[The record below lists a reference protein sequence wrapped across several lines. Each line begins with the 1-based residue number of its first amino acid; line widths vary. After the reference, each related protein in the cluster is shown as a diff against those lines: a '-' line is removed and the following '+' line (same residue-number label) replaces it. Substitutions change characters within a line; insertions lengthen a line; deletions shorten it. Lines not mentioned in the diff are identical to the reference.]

1 MYHDYSMRKI
11 IEDFKDPAPK
21 NYILDT
27 DAANEVD
34 DQFAIAYAM
43 LAKEINLLAITAAP
57 FVNDDRAATPEEG
70 ALRSYEEMVRVRD
83 MVDPDGKMN
92 VPCYHGS
99 PSYMKEM
106 TEPVISEAAEN
117 IVRIVNETDGIVY
130 IGVIGCFTNVA
141 SALVLDPSIKDKVVV
156 LLIGANSFDY
166 EGGDCNEYNLA
177 QDRLAAR
184 VIFECG
190 VPVVV
195 LPAMGGTERLY
206 TTNAELNFYLKDQA
220 GQIGNYLCSLFER
233 EEGGL
238 FNADGSVNC
247 KSRIIWDL
255 GAIAVVRLGERAAR
269 LQIVPA
275 RTIDPDGY
283 WDMTRD
289 LGRRMIMADDFK
301 RWNIM
306 PDFYTLMRSSGLK

>member
-1 MYHDYSMRKI
+1 MYHNYSMYTI
-11 IEDFKDPAPK
+11 IDDLNSSSVK

-27 DAANEVD
+27 DTANEVD

-43 LAKEINLLAITAAP
+43 LAKEINLLAINAAP
-57 FVNDDRAATPEEG
+57 FVNDSAPTPDVG
-70 ALRSYEEMVRVRD
+70 AELSYLEMVKVRD
-83 MVDPDGKMN
+83 MVDPEGKMN
-92 VPCYHGS
+92 IPCYRGS
-99 PSYMKEM
+99 GSYMTSINK
-106 TEPVISEAAEN
+106 PVISEAAEN
-117 IVRIVNETDGIVY
+117 IVRIVKETDGIVY

-141 SALVLDPSIKDKVVV
+141 SALLLDPSIKDKAVI

-166 EGGDCNEYNLA
+166 EKGDCNEFNLA

-206 TTNAELNFYLKDQA
+206 TTGTEVTFYLKDKA
-220 GQIGNYLCSLFER
+220 GQIGNYLISLFER

-238 FNADGSVNC
+238 YNKDGSCNC

-255 GAIAVVRLGERAAR
+255 AAIAVPRLGDRAAV
-269 LQIVPA
+269 LNVVPA

-283 WDMTRD
+283 WRMSEHFD
-289 LGRRMIMADDFK
+289 RRMIMASDFR
-301 RWNIM
+301 RWIIM
-306 PDFYTLMRSSGLK
+306 PDFYTLMQNSDLK